1 MKVLAI
7 IPARGGSKGV
17 PGKNIKMLGGKPLIA
32 YTIQAAQQAKL
43 LTDIILSTDSDEIIQ
58 VAKTYGL
65 NVPFKRPASLAT
77 DESPT
82 ILTVLHALEYFS
94 AKGIAFDAV
103 CLLQVTNP
111 FRTSEFIDQ
120 AIEKFKN
127 LKADSLISVLKVP
140 HEFNPH
146 WVFEENAAG
155 NLKIS
160 TGVSEIISRRQELP
174 TAYYR
179 DGSIYITKT
188 EVLLNQQS
196 LYGKSIAY
204 IEADGTRHVNID
216 TMEDWAKAEK
226 ILKNIQK

>member
-1 MKVLAI
+1 MRVLAI
-7 IPARGGSKGV
+7 IPVRGGSKGV
-17 PGKNIKMLGGKPLIA
+17 PGKNIKMLGGKPLIT
-32 YTIQAAQQAKL
+32 YTIQAAQKATL
-43 LTDIILSTDSDEIIQ
+43 VTDIILSTDSDEIIQ
-58 VAKTYGL
+58 IAQEYGL
-65 NVPFKRPASLAT
+65 EVPFKRPESLAT

-82 ILTVLHALEYFS
+82 ILTVLHALEYFL
-94 AKGIAFDAV
+94 AKGISFDAV

-111 FRTSEFIDQ
+111 FRTSEFIDL
-120 AIEKFKN
+120 AIEKFIHS
-127 LKADSLISVLKVP
+127 KADSLISVLKVP

-160 TGVSEIISRRQELP
+160 TGESEIISRRQELS

-204 IEADGTRHVNID
+204 IEADKSRHVNID
-216 TMEDWAKAEK
+216 TMEDWESAVAMAKKLK
-226 ILKNIQK
+226 I

>member
-1 MKVLAI
+1 MRVLAI

-17 PGKNIKMLGGKPLIA
+17 PKKNSKLLGIKPLIA
-32 YTIQAAQQAKL
+32 YTIQAAQNSKL
-43 LTDIILSTDSDEIIQ
+43 VTDIIVSSDSDEIIKIAQ
-58 VAKTYGL
+58 DYGL
-65 NVPFKRPASLAT
+65 KVPFKRPAKLAT

-82 ILTVLHALEYFS
+82 ILTIIHALEYFKL
-94 AKGIAFDAV
+94 KGIQYDAV

-111 FRTSEFIDQ
+111 FRTAEFIDK

-127 LKADSLISVLKVP
+127 SNTDSLVSVLKVP

-146 WVFEENAAG
+146 WVFETKQDG

-160 TGVSEIISRRQELP
+160 TGESEIISRRQDLP
-174 TAYYR
+174 TAYFR

-188 EVLLNQQS
+188 EVILNQNT

-204 IEADGTRHVNID
+204 IEADWTTYVNID
-216 TMEDWAKAEK
+216 TMEDWDKAVKMVEK
-226 ILKNIQK
+226 PSI

>member
-1 MKVLAI
+1 MKILAI

-32 YTIQAAQQAKL
+32 YTIQAAKKAKL
-43 LTDIILSTDSDEIIQ
+43 LTETILSTDSDEIIQ
-58 VAKTYGL
+58 VAQTYGL
-65 NVPFKRPASLAT
+65 EVPFKRPASLAT

-82 ILTVLHALEYFS
+82 ILTVLHALDYFS
-94 AKGIAFDAV
+94 AKGIKFDAV

-127 LKADSLISVLKVP
+127 SKADSLISVLKVP

-146 WVFEENAAG
+146 WVFEENPTG

-160 TGVSEIISRRQELP
+160 TGETEIIPRRQALP

-188 EVLLNQQS
+188 EVLLNQKS
-196 LYGKSIAY
+196 FYGKSIAY
-204 IEADGTRHVNID
+204 LEADELIHVNID
-216 TMEDWAKAEK
+216 TLADWEKAEK
-226 ILKNIQK
+226 MLKNLQK

>member
-1 MKVLAI
+1 MKILAI

-32 YTIQAAQQAKL
+32 YTIQAAQKAKL
-43 LTDIILSTDSDEIIQ
+43 LTEIILSTDSDKIIR
-58 VAKTYGL
+58 VAKAYGL
-65 NVPFKRPASLAT
+65 EVPFKRPASLAT

-82 ILTVLHALEYFS
+82 ILTVLHALDYFS
-94 AKGIAFDAV
+94 ENGIYFDAV
-103 CLLQVTNP
+103 CILQVTNP
-111 FRTSEFIDQ
+111 FRTSEFIDE

-127 LKADSLISVLKVP
+127 SKADSLISVLKVP

-146 WVFEENAAG
+146 WVFEKNAKEN
-155 NLKIS
+155 LVIS
-160 TGVSEIISRRQELP
+160 TGESEIISRRQELP

-188 EVLLNQQS
+188 EVLLNQKS

-204 IEADGTRHVNID
+204 MEADEKRHINID
-216 TMEDWAKAEK
+216 TVEDWESAVALAKKLE
-226 ILKNIQK
+226 I

>member
-1 MKVLAI
+1 MRILAI

-17 PGKNIKMLGGKPLIA
+17 PRKNIKMLGGKPLIA
-32 YTIQAAQQAKL
+32 YTIQAAQNAKL
-43 LTDIILSTDSDEIIQ
+43 LTQTILSSESDEIIQ
-58 VAKTYGL
+58 VAQDYGL
-65 NVPFKRPASLAT
+65 EVPFKRPVYLAT

-94 AKGIAFDAV
+94 AKGISFDAV

-120 AIEKFKN
+120 AIEKFIHS
-127 LKADSLISVLKVP
+127 KADSLISVLKVP

-146 WVFEENAAG
+146 WVFEENDEG
-155 NLKIS
+155 NLMIS
-160 TGVSEIISRRQELP
+160 TGESEIITRRQDLP

-188 EVLLNQQS
+188 EVLLNQKS
-196 LYGKSIAY
+196 LYGKSITY
-204 IEADGTRHVNID
+204 MEADVTRQVNID
-216 TMEDWAKAEK
+216 TIEDWEKAEK
-226 ILKNIQK
+226 MAVKLGI

>member
-17 PGKNIKMLGGKPLIA
+17 PGKNIKILGGKPLIA
-32 YTIQAAQQAKL
+32 YTILAAQKAAL
-43 LTDIILSTDSDEIIQ
+43 VTDIILSTDSDEIIQ
-58 VAKTYGL
+58 VAQTYGL
-65 NVPFKRPASLAT
+65 EVPFKRPASLAT

-82 ILTVLHALEYFS
+82 ILTVLHALDYFS

-120 AIEKFKN
+120 ALEKFKN
-127 LKADSLISVLKVP
+127 SKTDSLISVLKLP
-140 HEFNPH
+140 HDFNPH
-146 WVFEENAAG
+146 WIFEENESG

-160 TGVSEIISRRQELP
+160 TGESEIISRRQALP
-174 TAYYR
+174 AAYYR

-188 EVLLNQQS
+188 EVILKQKS
-196 LYGKSIAY
+196 FYGKSIAY
-204 IEADGTRHVNID
+204 IEADAKMHVNID
-216 TMEDWAKAEK
+216 TMEDWEKAEK
-226 ILKNIQK
+226 MLKNLQK

>member
-1 MKVLAI
+1 MRVLGI

-32 YTIQAAQQAKL
+32 YTILAAQKATL
-43 LTDIILSTDSDEIIQ
+43 VTDIILSTDSDEIIQ
-58 VAKTYGL
+58 VAQAYGL
-65 NVPFKRPASLAT
+65 KVPFKRPASLAN

-82 ILTVLHALEYFS
+82 ILTVDYFS
-94 AKGIAFDAV
+94 AKGIEFDAV

-120 AIEKFKN
+120 AIEKFIHSN
-127 LKADSLISVLKVP
+127 TDSLISVLKVP

-146 WVFEENAAG
+146 WVFEENEAG

-160 TGVSEIISRRQELP
+160 TGESEIISRRQALP

-179 DGSIYITKT
+179 DGSIYITRT

-204 IEADGTRHVNID
+204 IEADKTRHVNID
-216 TMEDWAKAEK
+216 TKEDWERAVALAKKLE
-226 ILKNIQK
+226 I